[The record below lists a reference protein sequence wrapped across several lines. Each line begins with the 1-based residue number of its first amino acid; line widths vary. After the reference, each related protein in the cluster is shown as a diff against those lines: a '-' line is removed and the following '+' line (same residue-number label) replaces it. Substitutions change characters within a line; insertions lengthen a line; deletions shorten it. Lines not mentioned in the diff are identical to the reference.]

1 MKSNLFTKFLDLLS
15 PRLCAGC
22 SRRLSSTQSVLCS
35 KCMFHIN
42 RTKYEH
48 TAFDNRMARLLWGLI
63 DIEKCAAW
71 AFYQPDTEFANII
84 HSMKYKNRPDIA
96 YSLGDIISRDFSE
109 YGFFDDID
117 GIIPVPITSKRKRER
132 GYNQSEEFAIGL
144 SDRIG
149 LKVYK
154 DIIIR
159 KSFKESQTHLNIM
172 ERRDNVKNVFSL
184 NKNHIDISNK
194 HILLVDDVMTTGST
208 IVACATEL
216 LKIPKLKISIL
227 TIGFTYN

>member
-1 MKSNLFTKFLDLLS
+1 MIS
-15 PRLCAGC
+15 
-22 SRRLSSTQSVLCS
+22 
-35 KCMFHIN
+35 
-42 RTKYEH
+42 
-48 TAFDNRMARLLWGLI
+48 GL
-63 DIEKCAAW
+63 
-71 AFYQPDTEFANII
+71 N
-84 HSMKYKNRPDIA
+84 
-96 YSLGDIISRDFSE
+96 FSE

-216 LKIPKLKISIL
+216 IKIPKLKISIL